1 MTSSTEALPAQELNL
16 QEPNSERQTPER
28 QKPTGSRLSTLAQL
42 ALLSGLAVLLNAL
55 PVPLFFGIQVM
66 LGSAPA
72 IFALLL
78 WPRWWGVAIGVL
90 ASLQTWPL
98 WGHPWAVL
106 IFTLE
111 LVWLWLWLR
120 RASAARDARGNG
132 EVLLLAI
139 GYWLLIGAPLVFA
152 FYGLVMRID
161 PANVLVVA
169 VKQSFN
175 GVLNAE
181 LAFAALIITR
191 ALQARRNLGPGLSL
205 RGVIIA
211 LALLAHTLPNLLI
224 SIPAGHQLQRA
235 VEQGVLDG
243 LKTVSLAVS
252 RAGTGE
258 QTNQL
263 LIEQLGGDLAY
274 RRIATDGGTTSS
286 DPELFQRL
294 DGTFS
299 DGGRSQISNSE
310 LALLVPKGKGPVL
323 HKWVNGY
330 WSFSSQ
336 STSPNGTALV
346 QVVVPAGS
354 AVTRMQAQTSQLLAV
369 SLGVV
374 VLGALLSA
382 LVGRQFEGEFNR
394 VVHPLQ
400 GKPAA
405 SLVGGYPPPLQ
416 LSAVSELR
424 TLARQLNQRILE
436 SNQLYRQLQDRNA
449 HLLQSRQELESL
461 LTTDP
466 LTGCGNRQALE
477 ARLQE
482 ERHRSRRSG
491 EPLSCLWFALDG
503 VGRAYNEFG
512 SQLGDALLKG
522 AAQALR
528 ERLRITDHIFLSSE
542 REFVVIATGCNAA
555 DAHDLGAN
563 LLAAIDGIWIRPQG
577 DRASDGPS
585 CDLDNRGDPELT
597 AQPRLGIASL
607 DPQRDSVDSLM
618 QRARESLAATQ
629 LPGSLLTSSV
639 RAASAAEPS

>member
-1 MTSSTEALPAQELNL
+1 MTSSPEALPAQELNL
-16 QEPNSERQTPER
+16 QASNSERHTPEQ
-28 QKPTGSRLSTLAQL
+28 QKPTGSRLRTLAQL

-98 WGHPWAVL
+98 WGHPWAVV

-120 RASAARDARGNG
+120 RAPAARDARGNG

-211 LALLAHTLPNLLI
+211 LALLALTLPTLLI
-224 SIPAGHQLQRA
+224 SITAGHQLQRA

-243 LKTVSLAVS
+243 LKTINLAVS
-252 RAGTGE
+252 REGTGR

-263 LIEQLGGDLAY
+263 LIEQLGAGFAY
-274 RRIATDGGTTSS
+274 RRIAADGGTTSS
-286 DPELFQRL
+286 DPELFERL
-294 DGTFS
+294 DGKFS
-299 DGGRSQISNSE
+299 DGGRSQVYSSE
-310 LALLVPKGKGPVL
+310 LALLVPKGKGPAL

-336 STSPNGTALV
+336 TTSPSGTALV
-346 QVVVPAGS
+346 QVVEPAGS

-369 SLGVV
+369 SLAVV

-394 VVHPLQ
+394 VFDAQQGQPTGLQ
-400 GKPAA
+400 GDD
-405 SLVGGYPPPLQ
+405 PPLLQ

-424 TLARQLNQRILE
+424 TLAGQLNQRILE
-436 SNQLYRQLQDRNA
+436 SRQLYRQLQDSNA
-449 HLLQSRQELESL
+449 HLLQSRQDLERL

-466 LTGCGNRQALE
+466 LTGCSNRQALE
-477 ARLQE
+477 ARLEE

-512 SQLGDALLKG
+512 SQSGDALLKG
-522 AAQALR
+522 AAKALR
-528 ERLRITDHIFLSSE
+528 ERLRITDHLFRYSE
-542 REFVVIATGCNAA
+542 WEFVVIATGCNTAA
-555 DAHDLGAN
+555 AHNLGTS
-563 LLAAIDGIWIRPQG
+563 LLAAIDGVWIRPQG
-577 DRASDGPS
+577 DRTGDGPS
-585 CDLDNRGDPELT
+585 CDLENREDPELT
-597 AQPRLGIASL
+597 AQPRVGSASL

-618 QRARESLAATQ
+618 RRARESLAASQ
-629 LPGSLLTSSV
+629 LPGSLLTSSG

>member
-1 MTSSTEALPAQELNL
+1 MTSSAEALPAQELNL
-16 QEPNSERQTPER
+16 QEPNRESQTSDKR
-28 QKPTGSRLSTLAQL
+28 KATGSRLSTVALLAV
-42 ALLSGLAVLLNAL
+42 LSGLAVLLNAL

-98 WGHPWAVL
+98 WGHPWAVV

-111 LVWLWLWLR
+111 LLWLWLWLR
-120 RASAARDARGNG
+120 RAPAARDARGNG

-211 LALLAHTLPNLLI
+211 LALLALTRPTLLI
-224 SIPAGHQLQRA
+224 SIAAGHQLQRA

-243 LKTVSLAVS
+243 LKTISLAVS
-252 RAGTGE
+252 RVGAGQ

-274 RRIATDGGTTSS
+274 RRIATDGRTTSS

-294 DGTFS
+294 DGMFS
-299 DGGRSQISNSE
+299 DGGRSQVYSSE
-310 LALLVPKGKGPVL
+310 LALLIPKGKGPAL

-336 STSPNGTALV
+336 STSPSGTALV
-346 QVVVPAGS
+346 QVVEPAS
-354 AVTRMQAQTSQLLAV
+354 STVTRMQAQTSQLLAV

-382 LVGRQFEGEFNR
+382 LVARQFEGEFNR
-394 VVHPLQ
+394 VFNPQQGQTTDLQ
-400 GKPAA
+400 GDD
-405 SLVGGYPPPLQ
+405 PPPLQ

-424 TLARQLNQRILE
+424 TLAGQLNQRILE
-436 SNQLYRQLQDRNA
+436 SSQLYRQLQDSNA
-449 HLLQSRQELESL
+449 YLLQSRQELERL
-461 LTTDP
+461 LTTDR

-477 ARLQE
+477 GRLQE

-503 VGRAYNEFG
+503 VDRAYNEFG
-512 SQLGDALLKG
+512 SQSGDALLKG

-528 ERLRITDHIFLSSE
+528 ERLRITDHLFRYSE
-542 REFVVIATGCNAA
+542 REFVVIATGCNTD
-555 DAHDLGAN
+555 DAHKLGAS
-563 LLAAIDGIWIRPQG
+563 LFAAIGGVWIRPLAN
-577 DRASDGPS
+577 RAGDGPS
-585 CDLDNRGDPELT
+585 CDLENREDPELT
-597 AQPRLGIASL
+597 AQPRVGIASL
-607 DPQRDSVDSLM
+607 DPNGDSVDSLM
-618 QRARESLAATQ
+618 TRAQESLAATEF
-629 LPGSLLTSSV
+629 PGSVPTSSD
-639 RAASAAEPS
+639 RAAWAGELS